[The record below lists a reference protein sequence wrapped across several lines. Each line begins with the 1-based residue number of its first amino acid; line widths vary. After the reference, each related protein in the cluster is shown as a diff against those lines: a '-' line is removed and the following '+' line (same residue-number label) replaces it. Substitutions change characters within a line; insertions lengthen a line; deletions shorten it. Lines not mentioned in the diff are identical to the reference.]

1 MLMGGAGET
10 AWLDLRLDRAGIDDE
25 ELDRLTRSLRRTIEE
40 ADLEGARV
48 EHLAGHLPAG
58 ARGDPV
64 TLGAFTVAVAP
75 VVVEQLIQVVREWCS
90 RAGTKPVKV
99 AVRVGDREVSAEY
112 DAARMTTA
120 EVETVARTLRSTLAG

>member
-25 ELDRLTRSLRRTIEE
+25 KLDQLTRSLRRTIEE

-48 EHLAGHLPAG
+48 ERVAGDLPAG
-58 ARGDPV
+58 ARGDAV
-64 TLGAFTVAVAP
+64 TLGALAVAVAP
-75 VVVEQLIQVVREWCS
+75 VLVDQLIQIIRGWCA

-112 DAARMTTA
+112 DAARMTA
-120 EVETVARTLRSTLAG
+120 EEVEAVARTLRSTLAG